1 VSEVEMHDA
10 VIVGGGPTGMM
21 LAGELRL
28 AGVDAVVLERRES
41 QDLAGSRGGGFHART
56 IELLDQRGIADRFL
70 AEGKTM
76 QAATF
81 GSTMLDLSGLP
92 TRHPYTLALFQNHIE
107 RLLLGWVEE
116 LGVTI
121 RRSAEVTGVAPD
133 DEGVD
138 VRLASGRSL
147 RARYVVGADG
157 GRSVVRREAGI
168 EFVGPDATRSSLIA
182 EVEVTEELPQTGKV
196 DERGVHG
203 LHPMGDGTV
212 RVVVTEAVQGPSTEP
227 TLEDLRRGL
236 IEVFG
241 TDFGVHSPTWL
252 SRFTDAT
259 RQAASYRE
267 GRVLLAG
274 DAAHVHSP
282 TGGLGIGLGVQDAVN
297 LGWKLG
303 QVARGV
309 SGEELLD
316 TYHAERHPA
325 GARAL
330 KYTMAQSLF
339 QKADPRQ
346 EALRDLLDEVLGV
359 DGAGTP
365 VAALITGLDVAYDL
379 GAGHP
384 LLGRRIPDLDIV
396 TPDGPVRVFELLHQ
410 ARPVLLEFGGPGPDA
425 GAWTGRVPHVLAN
438 YNGSWELPVVG
449 GVAAPTA
456 VLVRPDGHVAWVGE
470 DSADGLIEALTTWF
484 GAAGR

>member
-1 VSEVEMHDA
+1 
-10 VIVGGGPTGMM
+10 MM

-28 AGVDAVVLERRES
+28 AGADVVVLERRDS
-41 QDLAGSRGGGFHART
+41 QRLSGSRGGGIHART

-70 AEGKTM
+70 AEGTRIH
-76 QAATF
+76 AATF
-81 GSTMLDLSGLP
+81 GRTRLDLSGLP

-107 RLLLGWVEE
+107 RLLLRWLEE
-116 LGVTI
+116 LRVPI

-138 VRLASGRSL
+138 VQVASSGSL
-147 RARYVVGADG
+147 RSRYVVGADG

-168 EFVGPDATRSSLIA
+168 EFVGADATRSSVIA
-182 EVEVTEELPQTGKV
+182 EVEVTEELPQAGKV
-196 DERGVHG
+196 DERGIHG

-212 RVVVTEAVQGPSTEP
+212 RVVVPEAEPSTTEP

-241 TDFGVHSPTWL
+241 TDFGVHNPTWL

-259 RQAASYRE
+259 RQAASYRR

-282 TGGLGIGLGVQDAVN
+282 TGGLGIGLGMQDAVN

-303 QVARGV
+303 QVVRGV
-309 SGEELLD
+309 SGEGLLD
-316 TYHAERHPA
+316 TYHAERHAA

-330 KYTMAQSLF
+330 KFTMAQSLF

-346 EALRDLLDEVLGV
+346 EALGDLLEEVLHRP
-359 DGAGTP
+359 GAGTP
-365 VAALITGLDVAYDL
+365 VAALITGLDVTYDL

-384 LLGRRIPDLDIV
+384 LLGRRMPDLDLV
-396 TPDGPVRVFELLHQ
+396 SSDGPVRVFELLRA
-410 ARPVLLEFGGPGPDA
+410 ARPVLLELGGGPGLDV
-425 GAWTGRVPHVLAN
+425 GAWTERISHVPAT
-438 YNGSWELPVVG
+438 YDGAWELPVVG
-449 GVAAPTA
+449 EVAAPAA

-470 DSADGLIEALTTWF
+470 DSDDGLTEAMTTWC
-484 GAAGR
+484 GAA